1 MDEASGSE
9 AHVGVHRTE
18 RAEGRILAEQWRA
31 SGQTVAQFCR
41 ERGVP
46 VHRLHY
52 WKRQAE
58 SATQSEEAPT
68 ASEFLAVE
76 IEEVSRSKPPKDAP
90 IEIAVGAIRVQLPL
104 GCDRESF
111 VRILRW
117 TAEALGA

>member
-1 MDEASGSE
+1 
-9 AHVGVHRTE
+9 
-18 RAEGRILAEQWRA
+18 
-31 SGQTVAQFCR
+31 
-41 ERGVP
+41 VP
-46 VHRLHY
+46 VHRLRY

-58 SATQSEEAPT
+58 AATQSEEAPT

-76 IEEVSRSKPPKDAP
+76 IEDVSRSKPPKDAQ